1 MEATKITGSSERIGS
16 FGVEDIK
23 HINTSKDVPWY
34 IQKISP
40 RLMSPPLVE
49 LLESYAGVP
58 PAEQEKHLHEVVR
71 IPHLVPILLSLSVE
85 IVNFNPKLST

>member
-1 MEATKITGSSERIGS
+1 MSATEISGSSERIGS

-34 IQKISP
+34 IKKISP
-40 RLMSPPLVE
+40 HLMSPPLVD
-49 LLESYAGVP
+49 LLENYAGVP

-71 IPHLVPILLSLSVE
+71 IPVSYLSSLLVVIINL
-85 IVNFNPKLST
+85 NPKPSL